1 MIKTLTSL
9 ETIKKI
15 SYEEIDKKIAEEDDL
30 TKFYILVITRELKKV
45 LERQEKARGYRE
57 ILEIDFWIAL
67 LTSALETWSEEL
79 EKEIGGD

>member
-15 SYEEIDKKIAEEDDL
+15 TYEEIEKKIAEEDDL

-45 LERQEKARGYRE
+45 LERQEKARDYRE

-79 EKEIGGD
+79 EKED